1 MAALRITP
9 PAACTTEV
17 KMTDWL
23 RRNLTEV
30 FELPAAAVGWLCD
43 LYEAI
48 QTFDD
53 YQDGDPVS
61 REALHA
67 LIWTVLVAM
76 PQNPFF
82 KAHSELLL
90 PLVANA
96 VLKWH
101 GANIAEQEKTHNA
114 TSFVWRAGYYDLVL
128 MVVAICKGHQYA
140 ALNANAVMQLY
151 GEKFEDYL
159 KEINNA

>member
-1 MAALRITP
+1 
-9 PAACTTEV
+9 
-17 KMTDWL
+17 MTDWL

-43 LYEAI
+43 LYESI

-90 PLVANA
+90 PVLANMI
-96 VLKWH
+96 LKWH
-101 GANIAEQEKTHNA
+101 GANAAEDAKTHNA
-114 TSFVWRAGYYDLVL
+114 VSFVCRAG
-128 MVVAICKGHQYA
+128 
-140 ALNANAVMQLY
+140 
-151 GEKFEDYL
+151 
-159 KEINNA
+159 